1 MKTLGLTNTGSIAS
15 SLLRIGITGLAA
27 AAISFTAQA
36 QKFEGLALT
45 PPMGW
50 NSWNTFATN
59 INEELIIGVADTMIA
74 NGMRDAGYIYI
85 NLDDGWMM
93 RERDEKGNLVPDPE
107 KFPNGLK
114 FLADYLHEHGFKFGI
129 YGDAG
134 TQTCAGYP
142 GNMGHEYQD
151 ARSYAAWG
159 VDYLKYD
166 WCSTDTRNAKEA
178 YKTMRDALHTAGRP
192 VVFSM
197 CEWGTDEPWEWAED
211 VGHLWRTTGDIISC
225 YDCIQEWSM
234 GWKKILDLQM
244 SLNPGNSGLEQY
256 AGPGHWNDPDM
267 MEVGNHG
274 IGLEESRSHF
284 SLWCILAAP
293 LLAGNDVR
301 HNTNE
306 ITAILTNKE
315 AIALNQDSLGRQGT
329 RIYQDDEKE
338 IWIKYLEGGD
348 FGVCVLNASDE
359 TRETTMDW
367 SQFQNHFSTWKTNY
381 SIRDIWAA
389 NDIGTTADHP
399 NVTMTLEPH
408 AVMLFRLGF
417 LEHTK

>member
-1 MKTLGLTNTGSIAS
+1 MKSSSFKSLLTTALALFVAS
-15 SLLRIGITGLAA
+15 S
-27 AAISFTAQA
+27 SFA

-59 INEELIIGVADTMIA
+59 INEELIIGVADAMIE
-74 NGMRDAGYIYI
+74 NGMRDAGYVHI

-93 RERDEKGNLVPDPE
+93 MERDENGDLVPDPE

-114 FLADYLHEHGFKFGI
+114 HLADYLHERGFKFGV

-134 TQTCAGYP
+134 SKTCAGYP

-151 ARSYAAWG
+151 ARKYAEWG

-166 WCSTDTRNAKEA
+166 WCYTGERNAKEA
-178 YKTMRDALHTAGRP
+178 YTTMRDALYAAGRP

-197 CEWGTDEPWEWAED
+197 CEWGTAEPWLWAQD

-225 YDCIQEWSM
+225 YDCTQEWSM

-244 SLNPGNSGLEQY
+244 SLNPGLKGLEEY

-274 IGLEESRSHF
+274 ISLEESRSHF

-293 LLAGNDVR
+293 LIAGNDVR
-301 HNTNE
+301 DMTPE
-306 ITAILTNKE
+306 VTAILTNAE
-315 AIALNQDSLGRQGT
+315 AIAINQDPLGKQGT

-338 IWIKYLEGGD
+338 IWIKYLENND
-348 FGVCVLNASDE
+348 FAVCVLNASDE
-359 TRETTMDW
+359 PRETSLQW
-367 SQFQNHFSTWKTNY
+367 EQFQNHFSTWNTNY
-381 SIRDIWAA
+381 EIRDIWDAQ
-389 NDIGTTADHP
+389 NIGTTDEHAE
-399 NVTMTLEPH
+399 VSKMLAPH
-408 AVMLFRLGF
+408 AVMLYRLSF
-417 LEHTK
+417 LEKTK